1 MKIAISVI
9 ALIVATSSATF
20 AGGHKGNSA
29 NAKAMAD
36 NIKTYGGNTARA
48 LRPGSGTPF
57 EQAPGNTGWGNAG
70 SLATGAG
77 LLGGDYTTGG
87 QVSKSGKK

>member
-1 MKIAISVI
+1 MKIII
-9 ALIVATSSATF
+9 AACIVAFGTAPAI
-20 AGGHKGNSA
+20 AGGNSA
-29 NAKAMAD
+29 NAKAMVE

-48 LRPGSGTPF
+48 LRPGSGTIF

-70 SLATGAG
+70 SAATGAG
-77 LLGGDYTTGG
+77 ALGGDFAPGG